1 MLRMDLK
8 TRKQMKKY
16 HVQNYVKFKKDMAEA
31 IKRVPNVDYKDL
43 SRDQMII
50 QFLPLVEKLARRF
63 STSQQASGVMSI
75 MDIIQ
80 EGNYGLCAGVDRID
94 WDTILDSENQ
104 AKTLKSFLAKRIKG
118 AIRREIDKN
127 RGSMRIPEHKL
138 NEIRKDFGE
147 DKKMVSLFFNSV
159 FTSLD
164 AGTPEQQAKAYNIPD
179 NIKEYNKEMLSAY
192 IKSLMLQYLN
202 PKEFQV
208 LRLSYGLDCD
218 KHSAKQIAD
227 ILGIKGTSSYV
238 RVSQLKKQAIDKLVE
253 NVPYSQVV
261 DYL

>member
-1 MLRMDLK
+1 
-8 TRKQMKKY
+8 MKKY
-16 HVQNYVKFKKDMAEA
+16 HVQNYIRWKEDMSRA
-31 IKRVPNVDYKDL
+31 IKRLPNKPNQHLD
-43 SRDQMII
+43 RDQLVTK
-50 QFLPLVEKLARRF
+50 FLPLVEKLARRF
-63 STSQQASGVMSI
+63 STAQQASGVMSI
-75 MDIIQ
+75 MDILQ

-94 WDTILDSENQ
+94 WDTILDAENQ
-104 AKTLKSFLAKRIKG
+104 DKRLKSFLAKRIKG
-118 AIRREIDKN
+118 AIRRGIDTN

-147 DKKMVSLFFNSV
+147 DKRMVSLFFNSV

-164 AGTPEQQAKAYNIPD
+164 DGTPEQQAQAYNIPD
-179 NIKEYNKEMLSAY
+179 NIKEYNKEMLAAY
-192 IKSLMLQYLN
+192 IKSLMLNYLN

-218 KHSAKQIAD
+218 KHSAKQIAE

-238 RVSQLKKQAIDKLVE
+238 RISQLKKQAIDKLID

>member
-1 MLRMDLK
+1 
-8 TRKQMKKY
+8 MKKY
-16 HVQNYVKFKKDMAEA
+16 HIQNYIRYKVDMDSS
-31 IKRVPNVDYKDL
+31 IKGLPDL
-43 SRDQMII
+43 PYHELNRDQLII
-50 QFLPLVEKLARRF
+50 RFMPLVEKIARKF

-80 EGNYGLCAGVDRID
+80 EGNLGLCAGVNRVE
-94 WDTILDSENQ
+94 WDTILDADNPE
-104 AKTLKSFLAKRIKG
+104 KRLKSFLSKRIKG
-118 AIRREIDKN
+118 AIRRGIDTN

-147 DKKMVSLFFNSV
+147 DRKAVELFFNSV

-164 AGTPEQQAKAYNIPD
+164 AGTIEQQNMAYNIAEE
-179 NIKEYNKEMLSAY
+179 KGYNKELLAAY
-192 IKSLMLQYLN
+192 VKSLMLQHLN
-202 PKEFQV
+202 HKEYQV

-218 KHSAKQIAD
+218 KHSAKEIAE

-238 RVSQLKKQAIDKLVE
+238 RISQFKKQAIDKLIA
-253 NVPYSQVV
+253 NVDYSQVV

>member
-1 MLRMDLK
+1 
-8 TRKQMKKY
+8 MKKY
-16 HVQNYVKFKKDMAEA
+16 HIQNYIRWKDDMSESIREIPDAPYE
-31 IKRVPNVDYKDL
+31 DL
-43 SRDQMII
+43 SRDQLITK
-50 QFLPLVEKLARRF
+50 FLPLVESLARRF

-75 MDIIQ
+75 MDFIQ
-80 EGNYGLCAGVDRID
+80 EGNYGLCAAVDRID
-94 WDTILDSENQ
+94 WDTVLNSEDKE
-104 AKTLKSFLAKRIKG
+104 KTLKSFLSKRIKG
-118 AIRREIDKN
+118 AIRRGIDIN
-127 RGSMRIPEHKL
+127 RGSMRLPEHKL

-147 DKKMVSLFFNSV
+147 DRKMVELFFNSV

-164 AGTPEQQAKAYNIPD
+164 AGTTEQQNMAYNIPE
-179 NIKEYNKEMLSAY
+179 IKGYNKELLAAY
-192 IKSLMLQYLN
+192 VKGLMLKYLN

-218 KHSAKQIAD
+218 KRSAKEIAS

-238 RVSQLKKQAIDKLVE
+238 RISQLKKQAIDKLTA

>member
-1 MLRMDLK
+1 
-8 TRKQMKKY
+8 MKKY
-16 HVQNYVKFKKDMAEA
+16 HVQNYVRWKHDMSASL
-31 IKRVPNVDYKDL
+31 KRLEDKPWEEY
-43 SRDQMII
+43 SRDELCIK
-50 QFLPLVEKLARRF
+50 FLPLVENLARRF
-63 STSQQASGVMSI
+63 STSQRASGVMSI

-94 WDTILDSENQ
+94 WDTILNSEDPE
-104 AKTLKSFLAKRIKG
+104 KTIKSFLSKRIKG
-118 AIRREIDKN
+118 AIRRGIDSN
-127 RGSMRIPEHKL
+127 RGRMRIPEHKL

-147 DKKMVSLFFNSV
+147 DRKMVELFFNSV

-164 AGTPEQQAKAYNIPD
+164 NGTPEQQTAAYNIPD
-179 NIKEYNKEMLSAY
+179 IKGYNKELLAAY
-192 IKSLMLQYLN
+192 VKGLMLKYLN

-218 KHSAKQIAD
+218 KHSAKQIAE

-238 RVSQLKKQAIDKLVE
+238 RISQLKKQGIDKLID
-253 NVPYSQVV
+253 NVNYSQVV